1 MKDNFANDFIKIY
14 RTEWFKTKKTLAF
27 WLIFLY
33 PFFCTLLVSLKFL
46 GDKQVPG
53 NPWIEYIKQANN
65 VMSFFLPHFCILIV
79 SFATQIEYKN
89 HGWKQI
95 YSQPVT
101 RLSVFFGK
109 YAMIL
114 SLTVLSMIV
123 AFFVITGMGLL
134 IHFIKPGINFDVTSF
149 SIDTYSRLFFL
160 TFLASIFIITLQY
173 WICIRLKGFMPP
185 IIAGIFF
192 TIIPIAYA
200 MIMGIA
206 GLLKKSKEILKV
218 FEYDPY
224 SYPFS
229 TLFHFQITKTAQ
241 STFIPDILQVHL
253 GLALLILIL
262 AAIDNQRRSVF
273 A

>member
-1 MKDNFANDFIKIY
+1 MTDNFATDVIKIY
-14 RTEWFKTKKTLAF
+14 QTEWFKTKKTLAF
-27 WLIFLY
+27 WLIFFY
-33 PFFCTLLVSLKFL
+33 PLFCILLVSLKFL
-46 GDKQVPG
+46 GDKQMPTD
-53 NPWIEYIKQANN
+53 PWIEFIKQANN
-65 VMSFFLPHFCILIV
+65 VMSFFLPHFSVLMV

-95 YSQPVT
+95 YAQPVT

-114 SLTVLSMIV
+114 SLTILSIIV
-123 AFFVITGMGLL
+123 AFFIILGMGLT
-134 IHFIKPGINFDVTSF
+134 IHLIKPELNFAISSF
-149 SIDTYSRLFFL
+149 SVITYLHLFSL
-160 TFLASIFIITLQY
+160 TFLASISIITLQY
-173 WICIRLKGFMPP
+173 WICLRLKGFMPP

-206 GLLKKSKEILKV
+206 GLLKKSKEVLRV

-229 TLFHFQITKTAQ
+229 TLFHFQITKTAPT
-241 STFIPDILQVHL
+241 SFIPEILQVHL
-253 GLALLILIL
+253 AIALLILIL

>member
-1 MKDNFANDFIKIY
+1 MKENFANDFIKIY

-33 PFFCTLLVSLKFL
+33 PFFCILLVSLKFL
-46 GDKQVPG
+46 GDKQPSAD
-53 NPWIEYIKQANN
+53 PWSDFITQANN
-65 VMSFFLPHFCILIV
+65 VMSFFLPHFCILMV

-101 RLSVFFGK
+101 RLSVFIGK

-114 SLTVLSMIV
+114 SLTILSMIV
-123 AFFVITGMGLL
+123 AFFVISGMGLL
-134 IHFIKPGINFDVTSF
+134 IHLIKPSINFVVTFF
-149 SIDTYSRLFFL
+149 SIEIYARLFFL

-173 WICIRLKGFMPP
+173 WICMRLKGFMPP

-206 GLLKKSKEILKV
+206 GLLKKSKEILKI

-229 TLFHFQITKTAQ
+229 TLFHFQITKTAPT
-241 STFIPDILQVHL
+241 SLITDTLQVHL
-253 GLALLILIL
+253 CLALCILIL

>member
-1 MKDNFANDFIKIY
+1 MNENRASDFIKIY

-33 PFFCTLLVSLKFL
+33 PFFCALMVSLKFL
-46 GDKQVPG
+46 GDKQMPTE
-53 NPWIEYIKQANN
+53 PWPEYIKQVNN
-65 VMSFFLPHFCILIV
+65 VMSFFLPHFCVLMV
-79 SFATQIEYKN
+79 SFATQLEYKN
-89 HGWKQI
+89 HGWKQL
-95 YSQPVT
+95 YAQPVT
-101 RLSVFFGK
+101 RLSIFFGK

-114 SLTVLSMIV
+114 SLTILSLIV
-123 AFFVITGMGLL
+123 VFFIINVFGFI
-134 IHFIKPGINFDVTSF
+134 IHLIKPGLNFAVSGFAFDLY
-149 SIDTYSRLFFL
+149 IRLYFQ

-173 WICIRLKGFMPP
+173 WICMRLKGFMAP

-192 TIIPIAYA
+192 TIIPIAYV
-200 MIMGIA
+200 MILGIS
-206 GLLKKSKEILKV
+206 GLLKKSKEVLKI

-229 TLFHFQITKTAQ
+229 TLFHFQITKSAPT
-241 STFIPDILQVHL
+241 SLVSDVLQIHL

>member
-33 PFFCTLLVSLKFL
+33 PFFCILLVSLKFL
-46 GDKQVPG
+46 GDKQPPTE
-53 NPWIEYIKQANN
+53 PWIEFIKQANN
-65 VMSFFLPHFCILIV
+65 VMSFFLPHFCILMV

-101 RLSVFFGK
+101 RLSVFIGK

-114 SLTVLSMIV
+114 SLTALSMIV
-123 AFFVITGMGLL
+123 AFFMISGIGMLIHLIKPSVSFVITA
-134 IHFIKPGINFDVTSF
+134 F
-149 SIDTYSRLFFL
+149 SIETYARLFFL

-229 TLFHFQITKTAQ
+229 TLFHFQITKSAPTTLV
-241 STFIPDILQVHL
+241 SDTLQVHL

>member
-1 MKDNFANDFIKIY
+1 MKDNFANDFLKIY
-14 RTEWFKTKKTLAF
+14 KTEWFKTKKTLAF

-33 PFFCTLLVSLKFL
+33 PFFCILLVSLKFL
-46 GDKQVPG
+46 GDKQPPAD
-53 NPWIEYIKQANN
+53 PWIDFIKQANN
-65 VMSFFLPHFCILIV
+65 VMSFFLPHFCILMV

-101 RLSVFFGK
+101 RLSVFIGK

-114 SLTVLSMIV
+114 SLTVLSMAF
-123 AFFVITGMGLL
+123 AFFVIYGLGLL
-134 IHFIKPGINFDVTSF
+134 IHLIKPAVNFAITGFSF
-149 SIDTYSRLFFL
+149 ETYARLYFL

-206 GLLKKSKEILKV
+206 GLLKKGKEILKI

-229 TLFHFQITKTAQ
+229 TLFHFQITKTA
-241 STFIPDILQVHL
+241 SPSLITDTLQVHL
-253 GLALLILIL
+253 ALALLILIF